1 MIRWTVRAAQ
11 VAAVLAGLIGL
22 LIQAARLEAALAD
35 DDNAAPAS
43 ESAGGK
49 PKPGVDRFAKAV
61 RSAFALPKGLTY
73 SQLSSAQQNKLDDLR
88 TQKEADLREALE
100 ALQES
105 HGSKDAETRHKVDD
119 VRKEIRTAID
129 EILGGGGSGSES
141 QPNSGSKYPSGSPP
155 PSYPEQGYP
164 PPYGSWYPGYSPYY
178 GPGLYYPWRYG
189 PWDHHKRP
197 GQSPNQVSQNPPT
210 KSSTPPKPQPKPAP
224 KPKPSPPAKSG
235 SSGGSTK

>member
-22 LIQAARLEAALAD
+22 SIQAARLEAALAD

-43 ESAGGK
+43 ESGGSK

-61 RSAFALPKGLTY
+61 RSAFVLPKGLTY

-129 EILGGGGSGSES
+129 EILAGGGSGSES
-141 QPNSGSKYPSGSPP
+141 QPSSGSKYPSGSPP
-155 PSYPEQGYP
+155 PSYPDQGYP
-164 PPYGSWYPGYSPYY
+164 PPYGAGYPGYYPGYYPYY
-178 GPGLYYPWRYG
+178 GPGWSYPGRYR
-189 PWDHHKRP
+189 HH
-197 GQSPNQVSQNPPT
+197 GQPPNVSQNPPT
-210 KSSTPPKPQPKPAP
+210 KSSTPPKPQPQPKPQPKPAP
-224 KPKPSPPAKSG
+224 KPKSG